1 MKKRIY
7 ASKNYKNSTFFVC
20 YIQDKTP
27 IKKAINCFWKLKD
40 KNQILI

>member
-27 IKKAINCFWKLKD
+27 MKKAITAFR
-40 KNQILI
+40 NQKTKIKY